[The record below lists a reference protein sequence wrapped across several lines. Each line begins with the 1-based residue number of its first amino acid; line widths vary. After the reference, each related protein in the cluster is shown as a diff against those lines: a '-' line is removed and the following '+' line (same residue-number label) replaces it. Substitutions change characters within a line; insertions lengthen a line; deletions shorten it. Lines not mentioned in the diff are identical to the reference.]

1 MDQHSRKQ
9 VGEAL
14 TTAVHDLGKM
24 PLTRRSVEILGRC
37 AAIQTF
43 FKHDEVT
50 PLSGQ
55 VYREMADE
63 LNKFSSAVSGQ
74 VDPTT
79 QSALRQVADL
89 FLAESSKPEVAPS
102 GFGSMFPEV
111 FWGGV
116 TMPPASFEAD

>member
-9 VGEAL
+9 VGHTLA
-14 TTAVHDLGKM
+14 TAVQDLGKM
-24 PLTRRSVEILGRC
+24 PLTRQSVEILGRC
-37 AAIQTF
+37 AAIQAF
-43 FKHDEVT
+43 FEHDQAT
-50 PLSGQ
+50 PLTGQ
-55 VYREMADE
+55 VYRDMANN
-63 LNKFSSAVSGQ
+63 LNKVLSDVSGQ

-89 FLAESSKPEVAPS
+89 FLAESSKPDIAPS

-116 TMPPASFEAD
+116 TMPRAFF